1 MKNPFGFHACIFDF
15 DGILV
20 NSEVV
25 LVKLWERAAGEFNYK
40 FQKEDFLQCLG
51 RTAEDIKQIQI
62 DQFGSDYPFDAI
74 YQKVQK
80 YFRATIQADGL
91 PLVPG
96 VLELR
101 QYLEDS
107 HIKMAVASSTYRA
120 EVLYRMEKAEIAHLF
135 TIVLGGDDIQ
145 HPKPAP
151 DIFLKTAESLQ
162 IEPSDCLVL
171 EDSQSGV
178 LAAKSAGMHVMVVQ
192 NLSPVT
198 DIMREK
204 ADAIFPSH
212 FALLQF
218 LKDNTQLL
226 DSRNQ
231 SLH

>member
-40 FQKEDFLQCLG
+40 FQKENFLQCLG

-74 YQKVQK
+74 YQRVQK

-107 HIKMAVASSTYRA
+107 RIKMAVASSTYRA
-120 EVLYRMEKAEIAHLF
+120 EVLYRMEKAGIAHLF

-162 IEPSDCLVL
+162 IEPSGCLVL

>member
-1 MKNPFGFHACIFDF
+1 MKNPLGFHACIFDF

-20 NSEVV
+20 DSEVV
-25 LVKLWERAAGEFNYK
+25 LVKLWERAASEFNYR
-40 FQKEDFLQCLG
+40 FQKENFLHCLG
-51 RTAEDIKQIQI
+51 RTVEDIRQIQI
-62 DQFGSDYPFDAI
+62 SQFGTNYPFDAI
-74 YQKVQK
+74 YQKVQV
-80 YFRATIQADGL
+80 YFRETIRVDGL

-120 EVLYRMEKAEIAHLF
+120 EVLYRMEKAGIAHLF
-135 TIVLGGDDIQ
+135 STVLGGDDIQ
-145 HPKPAP
+145 YPKPAP

-162 IEPSDCLVL
+162 VEPSDCLVL

-198 DIMREK
+198 EIMHEK

-212 FALLQF
+212 IALLQF
-218 LKDNTQLL
+218 LKGSIQ
-226 DSRNQ
+226 SR
-231 SLH
+231 L